1 MDNNLINNKPDL
13 ETLVKKVYIKEI
25 KTERFKIKKFSLNL
39 VNNNYL
45 NWLER

>member
-1 MDNNLINNKPDL
+1 M
-13 ETLVKKVYIKEI
+13 YIKEI

-45 NWLER
+45 NWFNDDEVEKFISFKQKLT